1 MGLAAFLL
9 LWDETIDPVR
19 RGWEEVVPY
28 VPSVDSNLNIVEDTV
43 NPLLAE
49 TFAYQETES
58 VAPLQVFAGVAG
70 SVWLCGMLVLLI
82 FAAASMVRLRL
93 SVREAV
99 ICKENIYICDAVKSP
114 FILGIKRSIPEY

>member
-58 VAPLQVFAGVAG
+58 VAPLQVFAGVTG
-70 SVWLCGMLVLLI
+70 SVWLCGMLALLI

>member
-19 RGWEEVVPY
+19 RGWGEVVPY

-70 SVWLCGMLVLLI
+70 SVWLCGMLALLI

-99 ICKENIYICDAVKSP
+99 ICKENIYICDVVKSP